1 LDDVRGAEMQALILE
16 ARERQDSIGGSIEC
30 MALNLPAGLGEPFF
44 DSLESRL
51 AHVLFSIP
59 AVKGLEFGMGF
70 GFCRSTGSQANDPL
84 YYDGDSVRTE
94 TNNNGG
100 ILGGITNGMPVVFK
114 VGFKPTPSIY
124 QKQDTINFRERSDEE
139 ICIEGRHDPCIAHR
153 ARVVIDSVVA
163 IGLVDLLLTRYGQLY
178 FQSEPKE
185 NF

>member
-1 LDDVRGAEMQALILE
+1 
-16 ARERQDSIGGSIEC
+16 

-94 TNNNGG
+94 TNNNS
-100 ILGGITNGMPVVFK
+100 ITAVFW
-114 VGFKPTPSIY
+114 VGLPMA
-124 QKQDTINFRERSDEE
+124 
-139 ICIEGRHDPCIAHR
+139 C
-153 ARVVIDSVVA
+153 
-163 IGLVDLLLTRYGQLY
+163 LLYSR
-178 FQSEPKE
+178 
-185 NF
+185 

>member
-1 LDDVRGAEMQALILE
+1 ME

-114 VGFKPTPSIY
+114 VGFKPTPSISLP
-124 QKQDTINFRERSDEE
+124 QKTINVAEHTNTVLE
-139 ICIEGRHDPCIAHR
+139 IKGRHDPCIVQR
-153 ARVVIDSVVA
+153 AVPVVEGVTAWTVLDM
-163 IGLVDLLLTRYGQLY
+163 LLTADIDG
-178 FQSEPKE
+178 EV
-185 NF
+185 

>member
-1 LDDVRGAEMQALILE
+1 
-16 ARERQDSIGGSIEC
+16 

-100 ILGGITNGMPVVFK
+100 VLGGITNGMPVVFK
-114 VGFKPTPSIY
+114 VGFKPTPSISLP
-124 QKQDTINFRERSDEE
+124 QKTINVSEHTNTVLE
-139 ICIEGRHDPCIAHR
+139 IKGRHDPCIVQR
-153 ARVVIDSVVA
+153 AVPVVEGVTAWTVLDM
-163 IGLVDLLLTRYGQLY
+163 LLTADIDG
-178 FQSEPKE
+178 EV
-185 NF
+185 

>member
-1 LDDVRGAEMQALILE
+1 MDDVRGAEMQALILE

-84 YYDGDSVRTE
+84 YYDGDSV
-94 TNNNGG
+94 
-100 ILGGITNGMPVVFK
+100 TNGMPVVFK
-114 VGFKPTPSIY
+114 VGFKPTPSISLP
-124 QKQDTINFRERSDEE
+124 QKTINVAEHTNTVLE
-139 ICIEGRHDPCIAHR
+139 IKGRHDPCIVQR
-153 ARVVIDSVVA
+153 AVPVVEGVTAWTVLDM
-163 IGLVDLLLTRYGQLY
+163 LLTADIDG
-178 FQSEPKE
+178 EV
-185 NF
+185 